1 MVDTIVSGQD
11 KQIFDSGGG
20 WNLLISGGEGRRGLK
35 ALKGSGCQACQVL
48 EVLIPHSLKSG
59 GALTIHFANEK
70 YFKIL

>member
-11 KQIFDSGGG
+11 KQI
-20 WNLLISGGEGRRGLK
+20 LKSGGEWNPLRSRGEGRHDFK
-35 ALKGSGCQACQVL
+35 ALKGPGCQACQVL